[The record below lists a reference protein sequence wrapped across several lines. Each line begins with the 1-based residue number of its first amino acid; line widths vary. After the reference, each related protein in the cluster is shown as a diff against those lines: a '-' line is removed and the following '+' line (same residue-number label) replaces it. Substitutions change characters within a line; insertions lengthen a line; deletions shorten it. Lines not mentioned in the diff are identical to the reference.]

1 MIKIKYYP
9 VILAAAAM
17 LLPSCGGSDKAADSA
32 TQTEEQK
39 VEAVSTQ
46 QLKKQEIMRVLTFS
60 NVLQPYEK
68 VSVAPALQGR
78 ITNLYVEVGDR
89 VQKGQMLAK
98 MDETQYLSTK
108 LNYENT
114 KTDFNRIKI
123 LNDSNNIAKQ
133 TYDQAKS
140 GLEVLETSLKNLEQ
154 NTYLRAPFAGVISA
168 RNYEPGELFSG
179 QAIYEL
185 VQINTLKALVEVP
198 ETYFPLVKQGMK
210 LNIKT
215 DTYSGEVFPA
225 TIEVVYPTIDSKSHT
240 FSIKLKVPNANQKLR
255 PGMYVS
261 TTLEMGKEQTLVAP
275 YNAVQKLQ
283 GSDERYVFLADG
295 NKAKR
300 VVVKLGQRFDD
311 NVEIIADEIHEG
323 VSLITQGVAKLH
335 DGTPIQIKN

>member
-1 MIKIKYYP
+1 MIKLKHYSL
-9 VILAAAAM
+9 LAATA
-17 LLPSCGGSDKAADSA
+17 LLLASCSSSSDDKSADSEKEKSEVVSVA
-32 TQTEEQK
+32 KLQK
-39 VEAVSTQ
+39 T
-46 QLKKQEIMRVLTFS
+46 EIMRILTFS
-60 NVLQPYEK
+60 SVLQPYEK
-68 VSVAPALQGR
+68 VSVAPAMQGR
-78 ITNLYVEVGDR
+78 ITNLYVEVGDK

-154 NTYLRAPFAGVISA
+154 NTYLRAPFNGVISA
-168 RNYEPGELFSG
+168 RNYEEGEVFGG

-185 VQINTLKALVEVP
+185 VQTSTLKALVQVP
-198 ETYFPLVKQGMK
+198 ETYVPDIKVGMK
-210 LNIKT
+210 INVKT
-215 DTYSGEVFPA
+215 DTYSGETFPA
-225 TIEVVYPTIDSKSHT
+225 TVEIVYPTVDEKSHT
-240 FSIKLKVPNANQKLR
+240 FSVQIKIPNAALKLR

-261 TTLEMGKEQTLVAP
+261 TTLEMGNERTLVAP

-283 GSDERYVFLADG
+283 GSDERFVFLADG

-311 NVEIIADEIHEG
+311 NVEIIADEIKDG
-323 VSLITQGVAKLH
+323 VDLIVQGVAKLH
-335 DGTPIQIKN
+335 DKTPITIK

>member
-1 MIKIKYYP
+1 MIKLKHYTF
-9 VILAAAAM
+9 LAVAALM
-17 LLPSCGGSDKAADSA
+17 LASCGGSDSDSSA
-32 TQTEEQK
+32 TDTKDSVKTET
-39 VEAVSTQ
+39 VSVQ
-46 QLKKQEIMRVLTFS
+46 VLKKQNIMRLLTFS
-60 NVLQPYEK
+60 SVLEPYEK

-89 VQKGQMLAK
+89 VEKGKLLAK

-154 NTYLRAPFAGVISA
+154 NTYLRAPFSGVISA
-168 RNYEPGELFSG
+168 RNYEPGELFAG

-185 VQINTLKALVEVP
+185 VQINTLKALVEIP
-198 ETYFPLVKQGMK
+198 ETYFPNIKQGMK
-210 LNIKT
+210 LNISS
-215 DTYSGEVFPA
+215 DTYKNESFPA
-225 TIEVVYPTIDSKSHT
+225 TVEVVYPTIDSKSHT
-240 FSIKLKVPNANQKLR
+240 FSVKLRIPNAGQKLR

-261 TTLEMGKEQTLVAP
+261 TSLEMGEDQTLIAP

-283 GSDERYVFLADG
+283 GSNERFVFLADNG
-295 NKAKR
+295 KAQR
-300 VVVKLGQRFDD
+300 IVVTLGQRFDD

-323 VSLITQGVAKLH
+323 QKLIVQGVAKLH
-335 DGTPIQIKN
+335 DQTPIIIKN

>member
-1 MIKIKYYP
+1 MISVKHYSL
-9 VILAAAAM
+9 VAAAA
-17 LLPSCGGSDKAADSA
+17 LLLSACGGSGTDEAAN
-32 TQTEEQK
+32 QTEEQK

-46 QLKKQEIMRVLTFS
+46 QLRKQEIMRVLTFS
-60 NVLQPYEK
+60 SVLQPYEK

-168 RNYEPGELFSG
+168 RNYEPGELFAG

-198 ETYFPLVKQGMK
+198 ETYFPQIKQGMK

-215 DTYSGEVFPA
+215 DTYNDETFPA
-225 TIEVVYPTIDSKSHT
+225 TVEVVYPTIDAQSHT
-240 FSIKLKVPNANQKLR
+240 FSIKLKIPNANQKLR
-255 PGMYVS
+255 PGMYVN
-261 TTLEMGKEQTLVAP
+261 TTLEMGKENTLVAP

-283 GSDERYVFLADG
+283 GSDERYVFLNNNG
-295 NKAKR
+295 KAQR

-311 NVEIIADEIHEG
+311 NVEILADEITEG
-323 VSLITQGVAKLH
+323 KELITQGVAKLH
-335 DGTPIQIKN
+335 DGTPITIKN

>member
-1 MIKIKYYP
+1 MIKLKHYSL
-9 VILAAAAM
+9 VAVSALLLA
-17 LLPSCGGSDKAADSA
+17 SCSSSSDDKSADSEKEKIETVSVA
-32 TQTEEQK
+32 KLQK
-39 VEAVSTQ
+39 T
-46 QLKKQEIMRVLTFS
+46 EIMRVLTLS
-60 NVLQPYEK
+60 SVLQPYEK
-68 VSVAPALQGR
+68 VAVAPALQGR
-78 ITNLYVEVGDR
+78 ITNLYVEVGDK
-89 VQKGQMLAK
+89 VQKGQLLAK

-140 GLEVLETSLKNLEQ
+140 GLEVLETSLQNLEQ
-154 NTYLRAPFAGVISA
+154 NTYLRAPFSGVISA

-185 VQINTLKALVEVP
+185 VQTNTLKALVQVP
-198 ETYFPLVKQGMK
+198 ETYVPDVKVGMK
-210 LNIKT
+210 INVRT

-225 TIEVVYPTIDSKSHT
+225 TIEIVYPTIDEKSHT
-240 FSIKLKVPNANQKLR
+240 FSVQLKIANAAQKLR

-261 TTLEMGKEQTLVAP
+261 TTIEMGNEKTLVAP

-283 GSDERYVFLADG
+283 GSDERFVFLADG
-295 NKAKR
+295 DKAKR

-311 NVEIIADEIHEG
+311 NVEILADEIKEG
-323 VSLITQGVAKLH
+323 VVLIVQGVAKLH
-335 DGTPIQIKN
+335 DKTPITIKN

>member
-1 MIKIKYYP
+1 MIKLKHYP

-17 LLPSCGGSDKAADSA
+17 LLPACSSKSA
-32 TQTEEQK
+32 EDTETEQEK
-39 VEAVSTQ
+39 VETVSTQ
-46 QLKKQEIMRVLTFS
+46 KLQKQEIMRVLTFS
-60 NVLQPYEK
+60 SVLQPYEK

-78 ITNLYVEVGDR
+78 IKNLYVEVGDR

-140 GLEVLETSLKNLEQ
+140 GLDVLETSLKNLEE

-168 RNYEPGELFSG
+168 RNYEPGELFAG

-185 VQINTLKALVEVP
+185 VQISTLKALVEIP
-198 ETYFPLVKQGMK
+198 ESYFPDVKQGMK
-210 LNIKT
+210 INLKT
-215 DTYSGEVFPA
+215 DTYADEVFPA
-225 TIEVVYPTIDSKSHT
+225 VVEIVYPTIDEKSHT
-240 FSIKLKVPNANQKLR
+240 FSVKLRISNANQKLR
-255 PGMYVS
+255 PGMYVN
-261 TTLEMGKEQTLVAP
+261 TTLEMGKENTLVAP

-283 GSDERYVFLADG
+283 GSDERYVFLAENG
-295 NKAKR
+295 KAKR
-300 VVVKLGQRFDD
+300 VVVKFGQRFDD
-311 NVEIIADEIHEG
+311 NVEILADEIKEG
-323 VSLITQGVAKLH
+323 VDLITQGVAKLH

>member
-1 MIKIKYYP
+1 MINIKHYSL
-9 VILAAAAM
+9 IAASALLLA
-17 LLPSCGGSDKAADSA
+17 SCSSKDDKSAD
-32 TQTEEQK
+32 TEKEK
-39 VEAVSTQ
+39 VETVSVMKLQ
-46 QLKKQEIMRVLTFS
+46 KHDIMRVLTFS
-60 NVLQPYEK
+60 GVLQPYQK
-68 VSVAPALQGR
+68 VAVAPALQGR

-89 VQKGQMLAK
+89 VSQGQMLAK

-154 NTYLRAPFAGVISA
+154 NTYLRAPFAGVVSA

-179 QAIYEL
+179 QAIYEI

-198 ETYFPLVKQGMK
+198 ETYFPQVKQGMK
-210 LNIKT
+210 LNIAT
-215 DTYSGEVFPA
+215 DTYKGETFPA
-225 TIEVVYPTIDSKSHT
+225 TIEVVYPTIDEKSHT
-240 FSIKLKVPNANQKLR
+240 FSIKLKIPNAAQKLR

-261 TTLEMGKEQTLVAP
+261 TTLEMGEEKTLTAP

-283 GSDERYVFLADG
+283 GSDERYVFLAENG
-295 NKAKR
+295 KAKR
-300 VVVKLGQRFDD
+300 VVVRFGQRFDD
-311 NVEIIADEIHEG
+311 NVEIIADEITEG
-323 VSLITQGVAKLH
+323 KDLIIQGVAKLH
-335 DGTPIQIKN
+335 DGTPITIK

>member
-1 MIKIKYYP
+1 MIKLKHYP

-17 LLPSCGGSDKAADSA
+17 LLPACSSKSA
-32 TQTEEQK
+32 EDTETEQEK
-39 VEAVSTQ
+39 VETVSTQ
-46 QLKKQEIMRVLTFS
+46 KLQKQEIMRVLTFS
-60 NVLQPYEK
+60 SVLQPYEK

-78 ITNLYVEVGDR
+78 IKNLYVEVGDR

-140 GLEVLETSLKNLEQ
+140 GLDVLETSLKNLEE

-168 RNYEPGELFSG
+168 RNYEPGELFAG

-185 VQINTLKALVEVP
+185 VQISTLKALVEIP
-198 ETYFPLVKQGMK
+198 ESYFPDVKQGMK
-210 LNIKT
+210 INLKT
-215 DTYSGEVFPA
+215 DTYADEVFPA
-225 TIEVVYPTIDSKSHT
+225 VVEIVYPTIDEKSHT
-240 FSIKLKVPNANQKLR
+240 FSVKLRISNANQKLR
-255 PGMYVS
+255 PGMYVN
-261 TTLEMGKEQTLVAP
+261 TTLEMGKENTLVAP

-283 GSDERYVFLADG
+283 GSDERYVFLAENG
-295 NKAKR
+295 KAKR
-300 VVVKLGQRFDD
+300 VVVKFGQRFDD
-311 NVEIIADEIHEG
+311 NVEIIADEIKEG
-323 VSLITQGVAKLH
+323 VDLITQGVAKLH

>member
-1 MIKIKYYP
+1 MIKLKHYP

-17 LLPSCGGSDKAADSA
+17 LLPACSSKTAED
-32 TQTEEQK
+32 TETEQEK
-39 VEAVSTQ
+39 VETVSTQ
-46 QLKKQEIMRVLTFS
+46 KLQKQEIMRVLTFS
-60 NVLQPYEK
+60 SVLQPYEK

-78 ITNLYVEVGDR
+78 IKNLYVEVGDR

-140 GLEVLETSLKNLEQ
+140 GLDVLETSLKNLEE

-185 VQINTLKALVEVP
+185 VQISTLKALVEIP
-198 ETYFPLVKQGMK
+198 ESYFPDVKQGMK
-210 LNIKT
+210 INLKT
-215 DTYSGEVFPA
+215 DTYADEVFPA
-225 TIEVVYPTIDSKSHT
+225 VVEIVYPTIDEKSHT
-240 FSIKLKVPNANQKLR
+240 FSVKLRISNANQKLR
-255 PGMYVS
+255 PGMYVN

-283 GSDERYVFLADG
+283 GSDERYVFLAENG
-295 NKAKR
+295 KAKR
-300 VVVKLGQRFDD
+300 VVVKFGQRFDD
-311 NVEIIADEIHEG
+311 NVEILADEIKEG
-323 VSLITQGVAKLH
+323 VDLITQGVAKLH

>member
-1 MIKIKYYP
+1 MIKLKHYP

-17 LLPSCGGSDKAADSA
+17 LLPACSSKSA
-32 TQTEEQK
+32 EDTETEQEK
-39 VEAVSTQ
+39 VETVSTQ
-46 QLKKQEIMRVLTFS
+46 KLQKQEIMRVLTFS
-60 NVLQPYEK
+60 SVLQPYEK

-78 ITNLYVEVGDR
+78 IKNLYVEVGDR

-140 GLEVLETSLKNLEQ
+140 GLDVLETSLKNLEE

-185 VQINTLKALVEVP
+185 VQISTLKALVEIP
-198 ETYFPLVKQGMK
+198 ESYFPDVKQGMK
-210 LNIKT
+210 INLKT
-215 DTYSGEVFPA
+215 DTYADEVFPA
-225 TIEVVYPTIDSKSHT
+225 VVEIVYPTIDEKSHT
-240 FSIKLKVPNANQKLR
+240 FSVKLRISNANQKLR
-255 PGMYVS
+255 PGMYVN

-283 GSDERYVFLADG
+283 GSDERYVFLAENG
-295 NKAKR
+295 KAKR
-300 VVVKLGQRFDD
+300 VVVKFGQRFDD
-311 NVEIIADEIHEG
+311 NVEILADEIKEG
-323 VSLITQGVAKLH
+323 VDLITQGVAKLH

>member
-1 MIKIKYYP
+1 MIKLKHYP

-17 LLPSCGGSDKAADSA
+17 LLPACSSKTAED
-32 TQTEEQK
+32 TETEQEK
-39 VEAVSTQ
+39 VETVSTQ
-46 QLKKQEIMRVLTFS
+46 KLQKQEIMRVLTFS
-60 NVLQPYEK
+60 SVLQPYEK

-78 ITNLYVEVGDR
+78 IKNLYVEVGDR

-140 GLEVLETSLKNLEQ
+140 GLDVLETSLKNLEE

-185 VQINTLKALVEVP
+185 VQISTLKALVEIP
-198 ETYFPLVKQGMK
+198 ESYFPDVKQGMK
-210 LNIKT
+210 INLKT
-215 DTYSGEVFPA
+215 DTYADEVFPA
-225 TIEVVYPTIDSKSHT
+225 VVEIVYPTIDEKSHT
-240 FSIKLKVPNANQKLR
+240 FSVKLRISNANQKLR
-255 PGMYVS
+255 PGMYVN
-261 TTLEMGKEQTLVAP
+261 TTLEMGKENTLVAP

-283 GSDERYVFLADG
+283 GSDERYVFLAENG
-295 NKAKR
+295 KAKR
-300 VVVKLGQRFDD
+300 VVVKFGQRFDD
-311 NVEIIADEIHEG
+311 NVEILADEIKEG
-323 VSLITQGVAKLH
+323 VDLITQGVAKLH

>member
-1 MIKIKYYP
+1 MINLKHYSLI
-9 VILAAAAM
+9 AASA
-17 LLPSCGGSDKAADSA
+17 LLIASCGSSKDDKSA
-32 TQTEEQK
+32 ETEKEK
-39 VEAVSTQ
+39 IETVSVSE
-46 QLKKQEIMRVLTFS
+46 LKKTEIMRVLTLS
-60 NVLQPYEK
+60 SVLQPYEK
-68 VSVAPALQGR
+68 VAVAPALQGR
-78 ITNLYVEVGDR
+78 ITNLYVEVGDK

-108 LNYENT
+108 LNYENN

-154 NTYLRAPFAGVISA
+154 NTYLRAPFNGVISA

-185 VQINTLKALVEVP
+185 VQTNTLKAIVQVP
-198 ETYFPLVKQGMK
+198 ETYVPDIKTGMK
-210 LNIKT
+210 INVKT
-215 DTYSGEVFPA
+215 DTYKGETFPA
-225 TIEVVYPTIDSKSHT
+225 TVEIVYPTIDSKSHT
-240 FSIKLKVPNANQKLR
+240 FSVQLKIANGNQKLR

-261 TTLEMGKEQTLVAP
+261 TSLEMGNEKAMVAP

-283 GSDERYVFLADG
+283 GSDERFVFLADG

-311 NVEIIADEIHEG
+311 NVEILADEITEG
-323 VSLITQGVAKLH
+323 KQLIVQGVAKLH
-335 DGTPIQIKN
+335 DGTAITIK

>member
-1 MIKIKYYP
+1 MIKLKHYSL
-9 VILAAAAM
+9 LAAAT
-17 LLPSCGGSDKAADSA
+17 LLLASCGSSKDEKKEE
-32 TQTEEQK
+32 TEKEK
-39 VEAVSTQ
+39 VETVSVSE
-46 QLKKQEIMRVLTFS
+46 LKKTEIMRVLTLS
-60 NVLQPYEK
+60 SVLQPYEK
-68 VSVAPALQGR
+68 VAVAPALQGR
-78 ITNLYVEVGDR
+78 ITNLYVEVGDK

-154 NTYLRAPFAGVISA
+154 NTYLRAPFNGVISA

-185 VQINTLKALVEVP
+185 VQTNTLKAIVQVP
-198 ETYFPLVKQGMK
+198 ETYVPFIKTGMK
-210 LNIKT
+210 INVKT
-215 DTYSGEVFPA
+215 DTYKGEVFPA
-225 TIEVVYPTIDSKSHT
+225 TVEIVYPTIDSKSHT
-240 FSIKLKVPNANQKLR
+240 FSVQLKIANGNQKLR
-255 PGMYVS
+255 PGMYVG
-261 TTLEMGKEQTLVAP
+261 TTLEMGNELAMIAP

-283 GSDERYVFLADG
+283 GSDERFVFLADG

-311 NVEIIADEIHEG
+311 NVEIIADEITEG
-323 VSLITQGVAKLH
+323 KKLIVQGVAKLH
-335 DGTPIQIKN
+335 DGTPITIK

>member
-1 MIKIKYYP
+1 MIKLKHYP
-9 VILAAAAM
+9 VILAAVAM
-17 LLPSCGGSDKAADSA
+17 LLPACSSKSA
-32 TQTEEQK
+32 EDTETEQEK
-39 VEAVSTQ
+39 VETVSTQ
-46 QLKKQEIMRVLTFS
+46 KLQKQEIMRVLTFS
-60 NVLQPYEK
+60 SVLQPYEK

-78 ITNLYVEVGDR
+78 IKNLYVEVGDR

-140 GLEVLETSLKNLEQ
+140 GLDVLETSLKNLEE

-185 VQINTLKALVEVP
+185 VQISTLKALVEIP
-198 ETYFPLVKQGMK
+198 ESHFPNVKQGMK
-210 LNIKT
+210 INLKT
-215 DTYSGEVFPA
+215 DTYADEVFPA
-225 TIEVVYPTIDSKSHT
+225 VVEIVYPTIDVKSHT
-240 FSIKLKVPNANQKLR
+240 FSVKLKISNANQKLR
-255 PGMYVS
+255 PGMYVN

-283 GSDERYVFLADG
+283 GSDERYVFLAENG
-295 NKAKR
+295 KAKR
-300 VVVKLGQRFDD
+300 VVVKFGQRFDD
-311 NVEIIADEIHEG
+311 NVEILADEIKEG
-323 VSLITQGVAKLH
+323 VDLRTQGVAKLH

>member
-1 MIKIKYYP
+1 MIKLKHYP

-17 LLPSCGGSDKAADSA
+17 LLPACSSKSA
-32 TQTEEQK
+32 EDTETEQEK
-39 VEAVSTQ
+39 VETVSTQ
-46 QLKKQEIMRVLTFS
+46 KLQKQEIMRVLTFS
-60 NVLQPYEK
+60 SVLQPYEK
-68 VSVAPALQGR
+68 VSVAPALHGR
-78 ITNLYVEVGDR
+78 IKNLYVEVGDR

-140 GLEVLETSLKNLEQ
+140 GLDVLETSLKNLEE

-168 RNYEPGELFSG
+168 RNYEPGELFAG

-185 VQINTLKALVEVP
+185 VQISTLKALVEIP
-198 ETYFPLVKQGMK
+198 ESYFPDVKQGMK
-210 LNIKT
+210 INLKT
-215 DTYSGEVFPA
+215 DTYADEVFPA
-225 TIEVVYPTIDSKSHT
+225 VVEIVYPTIDEKSHT
-240 FSIKLKVPNANQKLR
+240 FSVKLRISNANQKLR
-255 PGMYVS
+255 PGMYVN
-261 TTLEMGKEQTLVAP
+261 TTLEMGKENTLVAP

-283 GSDERYVFLADG
+283 GSDERYVFLAENG
-295 NKAKR
+295 KAKR
-300 VVVKLGQRFDD
+300 VVVKFGQRFDD
-311 NVEIIADEIHEG
+311 NVEILADEIKEG
-323 VSLITQGVAKLH
+323 VDLITQGVAKLH